1 MPSKKLSLHRR
12 QNRQPLATLLD
23 VSRGRGGLN
32 GVVSP
37 DELNA
42 RAEAA
47 ALYERY
53 APRIHRFCVRRLG
66 DRDEAA
72 DAVQDTFLR
81 AWLALRDGAEV
92 RFPVPWLLTI
102 AESVCVTRFRA
113 RLARVKTTELSDRPR
128 SDFSDAVGEVAG
140 LATALRALP
149 DRQRQALLRREVQG
163 YSYDEIGAELGVSRA
178 SVAAL
183 IHRARH
189 TVADRLRDAR
199 REVAALVPIPAI
211 LRAPLEHGAI
221 ASVAATGVAAVAIA
235 VPQLAVPPSA
245 SSSPPTRVVGE
256 AALMVGAD
264 HVVAARALRRAVASK
279 RVARASTVTAPGS
292 AARVDPATAKAADG
306 GVVFV
311 AEFPP
316 LTPTAGD
323 TPESQAAPSEE
334 PDAPTGKSENEP
346 AAETQNPEEPA
357 PSSTPE
363 SEPVPNNDQPESD
376 EGAPRKERRTPSAIR
391 LGQEPKGEKG
401 RSALAP
407 GHTSEKARGSDG
419 SNEDSNAAKPAKQ
432 KQERADPPPPPGTAA
447 EQQSV
452 PAEPAPETTASPD
465 PVAGAALPRPGL
477 GNEGQ
482 HAGAENGNG
491 GPGDG

>member
-1 MPSKKLSLHRR
+1 M
-12 QNRQPLATLLD
+12 
-23 VSRGRGGLN
+23 
-32 GVVSP
+32 VSP

-53 APRIHRFCVRRLG
+53 SARIHRFCVRRLG

-102 AESVCVTRFRA
+102 AENVCVSRFRA
-113 RLARVKTTELSDRPR
+113 RLARVTTTELSER
-128 SDFSDAVGEVAG
+128 SRVGYADPVSEVAG

-163 YSYDEIGAELGVSRA
+163 YSYDEIGEELGVSRA

-199 REVAALVPIPAI
+199 REVAALVPIPAV
-211 LRAPLEHGAI
+211 LRAPFEHGAV
-221 ASVAATGVAAVAIA
+221 ASFAATGVAAVAIA
-235 VPQLAVPPSA
+235 VPQLAAPPSA
-245 SSSPPTRVVGE
+245 SSSPPSAAMGE
-256 AALMVGAD
+256 PALMVGAD
-264 HVVAARALRRAVASK
+264 HVLTARTSLQRAAAAK
-279 RVARASTVTAPGS
+279 RVARIATVTTSGS
-292 AARVDPATAKAADG
+292 TALSGPATANAVDG

-316 LTPTAGD
+316 LTPTAD
-323 TPESQAAPSEE
+323 
-334 PDAPTGKSENEP
+334 DAPDPRSEPSDEPTAPTAHNGDGP
-346 AAETQNPEEPA
+346 AAEAQKPEEPA
-357 PSSTPE
+357 SSSAPE
-363 SEPVPNNDQPESD
+363 SEPAPNADEPES
-376 EGAPRKERRTPSAIR
+376 EGGAPKKERRVPSAIR
-391 LGQEPKGEKG
+391 PGQEPKGEQG

-407 GHTSEKARGSDG
+407 GQVLEKAKGSEG
-419 SNEDSNAAKPAKQ
+419 SGEDSDDAKPAKQ
-432 KQERADPPPPPGTAA
+432 KQENADPPHLGGTAA
-447 EQQSV
+447 EQPSA
-452 PAEPAPETTASPD
+452 PAAPPAETTASLD
-465 PVAGAALPRPGL
+465 PVTEDAPAGPARA
-477 GNEGQ
+477 NEGQ
-482 HAGAENGNG
+482 HAGADNGKG
-491 GPGDG
+491 SLGDA